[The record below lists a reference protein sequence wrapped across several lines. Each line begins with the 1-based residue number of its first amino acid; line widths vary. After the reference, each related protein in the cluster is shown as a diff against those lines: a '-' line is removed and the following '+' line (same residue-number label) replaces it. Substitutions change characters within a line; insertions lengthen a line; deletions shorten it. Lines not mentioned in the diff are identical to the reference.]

1 MAGESQNFLVTR
13 ALVLREAKYK
23 EADKML
29 TLLTEK
35 EGKLSAS
42 ARGALRKSCKYSA
55 AAQQLCWAEFTLF
68 HNRGKWTV
76 NEGSTIEQ
84 FLGLRGDLGALALGS
99 YIAELLDAVSDE
111 DFPNSEALSLGLN
124 SLYALS
130 RGLYPPEHIKA
141 VFELRLMCIAGYEPY
156 LDGCSVCGE
165 PEPEHARF
173 ALNGGVLHCASC
185 PSGSPGVS
193 LPLCRD
199 SLAAMRYM
207 ISAPPKKIFSF
218 SLGGEA
224 FERLKNVCEG
234 YVLAQLERGFA
245 SLDYWKSVNI

>member
-1 MAGESQNFLVTR
+1 MFLTTK

-42 ARGALRKSCKYSA
+42 ARGALRKSCKFSA
-55 AAQQLCWAEFTLF
+55 AAQQLCYAEFTLF
-68 HNRGKWTV
+68 QSRGKWTV

-84 FLGLRGDLGALALGS
+84 FLGLRSDLASFALGS
-99 YIAELLDAVSDE
+99 YMAELLENLSDADC
-111 DFPNSEALSLGLN
+111 PNPEALSLGLN
-124 SLYALS
+124 ALYALS
-130 RGLYPPEHIKA
+130 RGMYPPEHIKA
-141 VFELRLMCIAGYEPY
+141 AFELRLMCISGYEPF
-156 LDGCSVCGE
+156 LDCCPVCGSE
-165 PEPEHARF
+165 NPEYPRF
-173 ALNGGVLHCASC
+173 ALNGGALHCADC
-185 PSGSPGVS
+185 PSGSHGVS
-193 LPLCRD
+193 LPLCAD
-199 SLAAMRYM
+199 SLAAMRYV
-207 ISAPPKKIFSF
+207 ISAPPKRVFAF

-234 YVLAQLERGFA
+234 YVLAQLERGFS